1 MINTLRS
8 ATIVALPDAR
18 GYATAALGGSRLR
31 VYVDPLRFN
40 AATVIPALGDRV
52 LLAGDAEGGLAVLA
66 VVGKG
71 VRA

>member
-1 MINTLRS
+1 MRY
-8 ATIVALPDAR
+8 ATIATTPDPH
-18 GYATAALGGSRLR
+18 GYATAAVGGGRLR

-40 AATVIPALGDRV
+40 AATVTPAVGDRV

>member
-1 MINTLRS
+1 MNTLRY
-8 ATIVALPDAR
+8 ATITTPPDTH
-18 GYATAALGGSRLR
+18 GYATAAVGGARLR
-31 VYVDPLRFN
+31 VYVDPLRF
-40 AATVIPALGDRV
+40 AAVPLAVGDRV